1 MTFLFSFINCSYLL
15 TLRNNLL
22 DMTINNPIFIF
33 AIITVIWFIPGI
45 IIRRI
50 TEAKKESKRKEIQ
63 NDAIAKLYPKN
74 ND

>member
-1 MTFLFSFINCSYLL
+1 MSYLFTFINCSYFLSIK
-15 TLRNNLL
+15 NNLL

-33 AIITVIWFIPGI
+33 AVITVIWFIPGI
-45 IIRRI
+45 IVRRI
-50 TEAKKESKRKEIQ
+50 TEAKKENKRKKVQ